1 MRKTVIAG
9 PFSNIQMTKQ
19 LMIFLLLGVLVLTQS
34 LGVIYIK
41 QTKRSLH
48 AKIQRSYAERDKLQV
63 EWSQLLLEKG
73 TWIAA
78 ARVERVAREQL
89 GMVVPEKVNVIIP

>member
-1 MRKTVIAG
+1 MRKAVIAG
-9 PFSNIQMTKQ
+9 PFSNLVMTKQ
-19 LMIFLLLGVLVLTQS
+19 LIIFLLLGFLVLAQS
-34 LGVIYIK
+34 LGIIYIK

-48 AKIQRSYAERDKLQV
+48 SKLQRLYAARDKLQV

-73 TWIAA
+73 TWESE

>member
-1 MRKTVIAG
+1 MRKTVISG
-9 PFSNIQMTKQ
+9 PFSNIVMTKQ
-19 LMIFLLLGVLVLTQS
+19 LAIFLLLGVLVLAQS
-34 LGVIYIK
+34 LGVICIK

-48 AKIQRSYAERDKLQV
+48 SQLQRLYATRDKLQV

-78 ARVERVAREQL
+78 VRIERVAREQL

>member
-1 MRKTVIAG
+1 MRKTIIAG
-9 PFSNIQMTKQ
+9 PFSNLQMSKQ
-19 LMIFLLLGVLVLTQS
+19 LALFLLLGFLVLAQS

-48 AKIQRSYAERDKLQV
+48 SQLQRLYATRDKLQV

-73 TWIAA
+73 TWETE

-89 GMVVPEKVNVIIP
+89 GMVVPEKVNVIIL